1 MNMYSLALYVAGLSA
16 ILTFLVS
23 LRLIF
28 KHLQNYSKPSI
39 QKAIIR
45 ILLMAPIYAAAS
57 WLSLR
62 FVRYSMYV
70 DLIRDCYEAFVIYS
84 FVEMLIQYS
93 GGEKELLEALE
104 KHPKMHHMFP
114 FNFLHH
120 FKTDRKFL
128 YTCKKAVLQYVFIKP
143 TMAALAIGLD
153 ELDLYEEGNF
163 AWDAGYLYITV
174 INNLSVTF
182 AMYGLLYFYH
192 AIQDHLASISPLKK
206 LLCIKAVLFLSFWQG
221 IVCAMLA
228 KVNIVHAT
236 ASLTLD
242 QVETELQDFLLCF
255 EMFFAAVAHDF
266 AFSYTGF
273 IPSSEKQKESVG
285 KVSLGKK
292 LKDVL
297 SIGDLVA
304 DVKNTFFASGV
315 DTKKRN

>member
-1 MNMYSLALYVAGLSA
+1 MS
-16 ILTFLVS
+16 
-23 LRLIF
+23 
-28 KHLQNYSKPSI
+28 
-39 QKAIIR
+39 
-45 ILLMAPIYAAAS
+45 PIYALAS

-93 GGEKELLEALE
+93 GGERKLLEALE

-114 FNFLHH
+114 FNFLPH

-128 YTCKKAVLQYVFIKP
+128 YACKKAVLQYVFVKP
-143 TMAALAIGLD
+143 TMAALAIILD
-153 ELDLYEEGNF
+153 ELDLYDEGHF
-163 AWDAGYLYITV
+163 ALDTGYLYITV

-221 IVCAMLA
+221 VICAMLA

-242 QVETELQDFLLCF
+242 QVETELQDFLICF
-255 EMFFAAVAHDF
+255 EMFFAALAHDF
-266 AFSYTGF
+266 AFSYTSF
-273 IPSSEKQKESVG
+273 VPSSDKRSTG
-285 KVSLGKK
+285 SAKVSLDKK
-292 LKDVL
+292 LQDVL
-297 SIGDLVA
+297 SIRDLVT
-304 DVKNTFFASGV
+304 DVNSTFFSSPV
-315 DTKKRN
+315 DEKKRE